1 MLEIE
6 LCVNDTEVRK
16 IGVINTQQFRGDQ
29 AEYEIYEIETDLSE
43 DDLRETAEIGT
54 LWHDRSDGIS
64 QLTAAVM
71 TEIVDDEKDEKDA
84 TAGIYSGRELRT
96 LE

>member
-1 MLEIE
+1 MLQIE

-29 AEYEIYEIETDLSE
+29 VRYEIYEMETELSE

-54 LWHDRSDGIS
+54 VWHDRSDGIS

-71 TEIVDDEKDEKDA
+71 TEIVEDKEEKDA